1 MKLEVLISTLN
12 DGITNIDNVLYEKKK
27 HIDYLISHQIWN
39 FQEDRELR
47 DRLQRRDDVKV
58 MITQG
63 KGLSKSRNFAIE
75 HATGDICLIADD
87 DIELVDNAETK
98 ILDAFKC
105 NPDADIITFQI
116 KPSPHRR
123 SKKYALQPFWYNFKR
138 LANISSIEI
147 VIKTSSIKDARLSFD
162 ESFGLGA
169 KYPIGEEFIF
179 LTDAY
184 RKGLKILYWPEV
196 IVSHPHA
203 SSGEKLDN
211 ETIIARGAMF
221 ARVFGWKA
229 FVVNCLFSIKKYSEY
244 SKQISFISYLT
255 LLTKGSMNYFKDS
268 KKRVS

>member
-12 DGITNIDNVLYEKKK
+12 DGITNIDNVLSEKTKYT
-27 HIDYLISHQIWN
+27 HYLISHQIWG
-39 FQEDRELR
+39 FQEDREQR
-47 DRLQRRDDVKV
+47 DRLQCRDDVRV
-58 MITQG
+58 VIAQE

-75 HATGDICLIADD
+75 HSIGDICLIADD
-87 DIELVDNAETK
+87 DIKLVDDAETK

-105 NPDADIITFQI
+105 NPDADIITFKI

-123 SKKYALQPFWYNFKR
+123 SKKYALHPFWYNFKR
-138 LANISSIEI
+138 LANVSSIEI
-147 VIKTSSIKDARLSFD
+147 VIKTSSIKDVQLSFD

-179 LTDAY
+179 LSDAY

-203 SSGEKLDN
+203 SSGEKLDD
-211 ETIIARGAMF
+211 ETIFARGAMF

-229 FVVNCLFSIKKYSEY
+229 FIVNCLFSIKKHSEY
-244 SKQISFISYLT
+244 SKEISFSSYLM
-255 LLTKGSMNYFKDS
+255 LLTKGSMDFFNS
-268 KKRVS
+268 HEKRVS